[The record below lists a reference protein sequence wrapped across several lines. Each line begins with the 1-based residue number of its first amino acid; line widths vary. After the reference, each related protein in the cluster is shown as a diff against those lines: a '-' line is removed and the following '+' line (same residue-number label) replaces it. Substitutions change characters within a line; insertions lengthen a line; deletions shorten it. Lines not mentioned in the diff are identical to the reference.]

1 MPTVEPGFVAE
12 SLVLPVGLAEQVV
25 PVVVAERN
33 STEQVASVV
42 VAERNSTEQVASVVV
57 AEHTSVAQVVLVGL
71 IRQASVVVAVASLR
85 HPLEALAPE

>member
-25 PVVVAERN
+25 P
-33 STEQVASVV
+33 VV

-85 HPLEALAPE
+85 HPLEALALE

>member
-25 PVVVAERN
+25 P
-33 STEQVASVV
+33 VV

>member
-1 MPTVEPGFVAE
+1 MPTVEPGLVAE
-12 SLVLPVGLAEQVV
+12 PLVLSAGLVV
-25 PVVVAERN
+25 P
-33 STEQVASVV
+33 VV

>member
-42 VAERNSTEQVASVVV
+42 VAE
-57 AEHTSVAQVVLVGL
+57 HTTVAQVVLVGL
-71 IRQASVVVAVASLR
+71 IRQASVAVAVA
-85 HPLEALAPE
+85 A